1 MTLMEL
7 ITSESFLLGTL
18 LVTNLMLTYL
28 CISYLLFVRDME
40 RRYAELKRSSD
51 ERDLEIESFKK
62 DFGIS

>member
-7 ITSESFLLGTL
+7 
-18 LVTNLMLTYL
+18 
-28 CISYLLFVRDME
+28 E